1 MIIQQCMNY
10 TGDKMKKKD
19 FEYEVVLSFAGE
31 QRDYVKRVSKEL
43 TKLNVRHF
51 YDHNEQVNLWGKN
64 LTQYLDSVYFEKA
77 MYFVPF
83 ISEEYVKKEWT
94 KLEVNSA
101 LERNMNE
108 SRPDF
113 QQYIL
118 PVRFDDTRVP
128 GIVGSIAH
136 VDARKTT
143 PQEIARMIFEKVNG
157 TKKVTET
164 DKEKEFPEI
173 LPENY
178 NTEINADKLEAME
191 SIFTLRTKPHAM
203 VVYGEKG
210 LGKRSCIQCFLQKK
224 EKVIKISPDFE
235 NRFQLEPV
243 IHALKLNTNCLSL
256 DSDLCFEDQIKREFF
271 AICKKEPMIIYI
283 ERFHNLD
290 SQTAEFLLETT
301 EVLLSRISHCQ
312 TFVIFELDI
321 EENTNLLI
329 PFYKLSPSHTDF
341 ICYSRLSFD
350 DLKYYFFDVL
360 GDIKISEENLAYI
373 LDSSFGNIMYLN
385 IAINYLKGEHYIRF
399 ENGKYICDKLPSGIL
414 ADVLKEFILQR
425 YNRLDNTLKEVLSKS
440 SIIGNVFSTE
450 SLSKPFQIIN
460 ADDML
465 QKIGKISQLI
475 VHPDDISYSFE
486 NNDVYHFI
494 KNSISPELQ
503 KEWHEVLANYYKK
516 LLKKE
521 QQRKGLK
528 TIDREIAAL
537 YPIAKHYKYAQNYD
551 AAIIYYIEL
560 VSKYERMSDY
570 IHELDAI
577 QSIKYVLEYVDLDR
591 LHLDSLEYDIFKAEA
606 DCYRNMGDFPK
617 ACGIYE
623 ECLGYFDIDEFSEPV
638 VELLHQQ
645 SYCLYMS
652 GEVESAL
659 KILNCMK
666 EYFEKENVCNYSY
679 IKVLS
684 LLASVCD
691 ATGDAKSQEKYYA
704 KALDF
709 YKNNQYE
716 LEYYVLL
723 RMASMVF
730 PEEIA
735 VSMEETAEAFFR
747 KQHSTRYLAEV
758 LHNIATD
765 NLYIDKLTNVSKP
778 INEAIELFDSFG
790 SIAVH
795 YPLNTKGILKMV
807 LDSDYE
813 SAVTILEQALQYE
826 MEPYS
831 EITIR
836 TNVLNCMNL
845 LGKFDE
851 ALKQLERID
860 ELIKIQEPQHI
871 PTYAIYQNL
880 NWAFYHFHMKDY
892 KKCLQRLDARSKLDY
907 IEPRFK
913 YVYKALTYKTKKAMD
928 LKTRNTAGTAPKKV
942 YKKCVE
948 NGFYFTTLRFYES
961 V

>member
-1 MIIQQCMNY
+1 
-10 TGDKMKKKD
+10 MKKKN
-19 FEYEVVLSFAGE
+19 FEYEVALSFAGE
-31 QRDYVKRVSKEL
+31 QRDYVKKVSEEL

-51 YDHNEQVNLWGKN
+51 YDYNEQVNLWGKN
-64 LTQYLDSVYFEKA
+64 LTQYLDRVYYEKA

-83 ISEEYVKKEWT
+83 ISEEYIKKMWT
-94 KLEVNSA
+94 NLEVKSA

-118 PVRFDDTRVP
+118 PVRFDDTRVS
-128 GIVGSIAH
+128 GIVGSIAYI
-136 VDARKTT
+136 DARKTK
-143 PQEIARMIFEKVNG
+143 PQEVAQMIFEKVKGVKN
-157 TKKVTET
+157 VTEIYKK
-164 DKEKEFPEI
+164 KEVSEM
-173 LPENY
+173 LPMNY
-178 NTEINADKLEAME
+178 SAKINADKLEAIE
-191 SIFTLRTKPHAM
+191 NIFSLQTKSHAII
-203 VVYGEKG
+203 VYGEKG

-224 EKVIKISPDFE
+224 KKVIKISPDFE
-235 NRFQLEPV
+235 NQFQLKPV
-243 IHALKLNTNCLSL
+243 LHALNLDMNCLLL
-256 DSDLCFEDQIKREFF
+256 DSDLCFEDQIRREFF
-271 AICKKEPMIIYI
+271 AICKKEPTIIYI
-283 ERFHNLD
+283 EQFHNLD
-290 SQTAEFLLETT
+290 SQTAAFLLETI
-301 EVLLSRISHCQ
+301 EILLSRIPHSQ
-312 TFVIFELDI
+312 TFVLFELDI
-321 EENTNLLI
+321 DENKNLLI
-329 PFYKLSPSHTDF
+329 PFYKLSPSHMDF
-341 ICYSRLSFD
+341 IYFDRLSFD
-350 DLKYYFFDVL
+350 DLRYYFFDVL
-360 GDIKISEENLAYI
+360 GDIKISEKNLAYI

-399 ENGKYICDKLPSGIL
+399 ENGKYICDKLPSSIL

-440 SIIGNVFSTE
+440 SIIGNVFNAE
-450 SLSKPFQIIN
+450 LLSKPFQIIN

-475 VHPDDISYSFE
+475 IHSDDISYSFE
-486 NNDVYHFI
+486 NDDVYHFI
-494 KNSISPELQ
+494 KDSISPELQ

-521 QQRKGLK
+521 QRRKGLK
-528 TIDREIAAL
+528 AIDREIAAL

-560 VSKYERMSDY
+560 VSKYERISDY
-570 IHELDAI
+570 IHELDVI
-577 QSIKYVLEYVDLDR
+577 QSIKYMLEYVDLDKI
-591 LHLDSLEYDIFKAEA
+591 HLDSLEYDIFKAEA
-606 DCYRNMGDFPK
+606 DCYRNIGDFPK
-617 ACGIYE
+617 ACTAYE
-623 ECLGYFDIDEFSEPV
+623 ECLSYFDIDEFSEQV
-638 VELLHQQ
+638 VELLYQQ

-652 GEVESAL
+652 GKVESAL

-666 EYFEKENVCNYSY
+666 KNYEKEDVYNHLY
-679 IKVLS
+679 IRILS

-691 ATGDAKSQEKYYA
+691 ATGDVKSQEKYYLRA
-704 KALDF
+704 IDF
-709 YKNNQYE
+709 YKKNQYE

-735 VSMEETAEAFFR
+735 ISMEETAETFFR
-747 KQHSTRYLAEV
+747 EQHSIRYLAEV

-765 NLYIDKLTNVSKP
+765 NLYIDKLMNVSKP
-778 INEAIELFDSFG
+778 INESIELFDSFG
-790 SIAVH
+790 SLAVH
-795 YPLNTKGILKMV
+795 CPLNTKGILKMV
-807 LDSDYE
+807 LNSDYE
-813 SAVTILEQALQYE
+813 SAITIFEQALLYE

-845 LGKFDE
+845 LGRFDE

-860 ELIKIQEPQHI
+860 ELIKLQEPQHI

-880 NWAFYHFHMKDY
+880 NWAFYHFHTKNY
-892 KKCLQRLDARSKLDY
+892 IKCLQRLDTCSKLDY
-907 IEPRFK
+907 MEPRFK
-913 YVYKALTYKTKKAMD
+913 YIYKVLTFRTKKAMG
-928 LKTRNTAGTAPKKV
+928 LKTRNMAGAAPKKV

-948 NGFYFTTLRFYES
+948 KGFYFTTLRFYES